1 MSNWT
6 INENYTLE
14 LNEILSYMVS
24 TLYNEFPTDTLTIEY
39 LILAILD
46 NNDCHANA
54 LLDNYLMSDNLE
66 ELRKIYVSVLDG
78 HIKPQLKNENQAFND
93 DLIKLLNC
101 ARTECDKLKSKLVG
115 TEHVLLAI
123 LNKDNG
129 FSETAVFDKFR
140 LEYSFIYDKCDVKPQ
155 NPKKA
160 SKKKTK
166 AIAKKQSIQNNNE
179 PIPLKSQI
187 NTKMISTSMD
197 SEFVSKYTTNL
208 NKLALEGKFDKIIG
222 RNDEINE
229 IIKVLSRRKKNNA
242 VLVGEGG
249 CGKTAIVYGIADMI
263 AKGNVPEVL
272 EDKEIIMLNPMAL
285 ISGTHFRGMFE
296 ERVNG
301 LFNELKNSDK
311 YILFIDDIHTVLKN
325 SSRDRDTDIS
335 GMIGEILSEGNT
347 KVIGT
352 TTFKDYRNSI
362 ESNSSL
368 ARKLQKIVIEPTSKE
383 CAVEILM
390 ANKKYYEDYHNVEYT
405 ENAILKAVELAERYM
420 VERTLPDSCFDLI
433 DLAGAN
439 TVLTS
444 KDPNEI
450 QSLKKRLKGI
460 DAEKDNALNHGD
472 FEKIDILNEEENFIN
487 SELNDYKRNN
497 KNQNRVLITED
508 DIANVVSEITKVP
521 VSKLSASEKNKIA
534 NIDKVL
540 KQSVIGQDEAIDSVC
555 RVIKRNKVG
564 LGDKTKTMA
573 NILMVGPTGSGKCV
587 SKNTKIKIRNKK
599 TLEIQELTIEEF
611 KKLTSRAK

>member
-66 ELRKIYVSVLDG
+66 ELRKIYVSVLDD

-166 AIAKKQSIQNNNE
+166 TIAKKQSIQNNNE

-187 NTKMISTSMD
+187 NTKMISTSMT

-405 ENAILKAVELAERYM
+405 ENAILKAVELAERYV